1 MAYYRYLLK
10 LLTDKKSKK
19 EILKWDLKESIL
31 RLKSEEMKR
40 LKLLYNNLSSNDS
53 HKKYFKGTLKND
65 NMKDNND
72 NINNNNKN
80 NNNINNDNNDNINND
95 NDNINNNQIE
105 ISTKNSLAYTA
116 RQILYILTL
125 TIFSAN
131 TILKLTNAFQNKK
144 NFNSIFDDISILPLT
159 KKFFFFFNE
168 NLFIGKMFDFFGSFI
183 TQFLNFLQKS
193 ISDFGFDNVTSIPSF
208 PIFSHFSFSSILSSL
223 QSLNSKYSN
232 ISSNNKSSILNLLH
246 ADLTIQLQQIIFF
259 IIIIIGPFLLFYQF
273 LPLISTS
280 VESVQNILFMEDI
293 LQDSS
298 FDSFFSSQNYH
309 NIDENKYV
317 NDNVN
322 VNSSVY
328 ENKIFSDSDDTGW
341 TIDGPDKGSGV
352 IFRNLTVE
360 RGGITVL
367 NVRTSTLRSYKQ
379 CFLFYCLFLLQIL
392 R

>member
-53 HKKYFKGTLKND
+53 HKKHFKGTLKND

-159 KKFFFFFNE
+159 KKFFFFF
-168 NLFIGKMFDFFGSFI
+168 
-183 TQFLNFLQKS
+183 
-193 ISDFGFDNVTSIPSF
+193 
-208 PIFSHFSFSSILSSL
+208 
-223 QSLNSKYSN
+223 
-232 ISSNNKSSILNLLH
+232 
-246 ADLTIQLQQIIFF
+246 
-259 IIIIIGPFLLFYQF
+259 
-273 LPLISTS
+273 
-280 VESVQNILFMEDI
+280 
-293 LQDSS
+293 
-298 FDSFFSSQNYH
+298 
-309 NIDENKYV
+309 
-317 NDNVN
+317 
-322 VNSSVY
+322 
-328 ENKIFSDSDDTGW
+328 
-341 TIDGPDKGSGV
+341 
-352 IFRNLTVE
+352 
-360 RGGITVL
+360 
-367 NVRTSTLRSYKQ
+367 
-379 CFLFYCLFLLQIL
+379 
-392 R
+392 